1 MTEPMPPPQTP
12 DDPAARLPAA
22 TGGATL
28 EPAAPEP
35 AAPELMAPRPSTDAV
50 ADEPVTR
57 GGAAERPLKPPVS
70 LARRPV
76 LLAAALATVLAGSG
90 LFFAG
95 FALGARTAGQP
106 GTPADETRAFQPFWD
121 AYCAVTQH
129 YAGEPVPHRQ
139 VISGAIKGMLESLGD
154 PFSFYMSPEDFK
166 KSLQG
171 LAGQFEGIGATIA
184 SRGTDGTE
192 GCSPL
197 GSTCSLVVVQPVPG
211 APAARAG
218 LRAGDRI
225 LKVDGVSVDGSTVDA
240 VIAKVR
246 GPRGT
251 LVTLTVARGSAA
263 PTDVAITRDVIVQP
277 EVVSRELAGG
287 RVGYVQLSGFSD
299 NATRDFV
306 AALRAHIQAGRKAIV
321 LDLRGNLGGYLLG
334 ARDVASQFVGA
345 GPIYWEQ
352 AAGQQPIA
360 SPAAPDGVATDPS
373 IKVAVLVDKNTASAS
388 EVVAGAIQDARRG
401 SLVGQQTY
409 GKGTVQEF
417 LALDDDS
424 GGFRLTIARWL
435 TPSQRWINKT
445 GLTPDSVVPLPADG
459 SSSQGDPVL
468 DRALAVLGVA
478 PSTTSHGALDRA
490 A

>member
-1 MTEPMPPPQTP
+1 MLPPETP
-12 DDPAARLPAA
+12 VDPAVDPPVDPAASLSIA
-22 TGGATL
+22 TGDARH
-28 EPAAPEP
+28 
-35 AAPELMAPRPSTDAV
+35 ELAGRSV
-50 ADEPVTR
+50 Q
-57 GGAAERPLKPPVS
+57 L
-70 LARRPV
+70 RRRSA
-76 LLAAALATVLAGSG
+76 LLAGALATVIAGSG

-95 FALGARTAGQP
+95 FLLGARTAAQP

-121 AYCAVTQH
+121 AYGAVTQH
-129 YAGEPVPHRQ
+129 YAGEPVSHKQ
-139 VISGAIKGMLESLGD
+139 VISGAIKGMIESLGD
-154 PFSFYMSPEDFK
+154 PFSFYMSPEDFR

-171 LAGQFEGIGATIA
+171 LAGQFEGIGATIT
-184 SRGTDGTE
+184 SRGADGTQ

-197 GSTCSLVVVQPVPG
+197 GSTCSLVVVEPVPG

-218 LRAGDRI
+218 IRAGDRI

-240 VIAKVR
+240 IIAKVR
-246 GPRGT
+246 GPKGT
-251 LVTLTVARGSAA
+251 VVTLTIARGTAA

-277 EVVSRELAGG
+277 EVISRDLAAG

-299 NATRDFV
+299 SATRDFV
-306 AALRAHIQAGRKAIV
+306 AALRAHIQAGRRGIV

-334 ARDVASQFVGA
+334 ARDVASQFVGS

-352 AAGQQPIA
+352 AAGQQPVA

-401 SLVGQQTY
+401 TLVGQQTY

-445 GLTPDSVVPLPADG
+445 GLTPDVVVPLPAEG
-459 SSSQGDPVL
+459 ATVQGDPVL
-468 DRALAVLGVA
+468 DRALEVLGIA
-478 PSTTSHGALDRA
+478 PSTTSGSALDRA

>member
-1 MTEPMPPPQTP
+1 MTVPMLPPETP
-12 DDPAARLPAA
+12 ADPADLPAIA
-22 TGGATL
+22 TQDAAH
-28 EPAAPEP
+28 EPRSRP
-35 AAPELMAPRPSTDAV
+35 ALL
-50 ADEPVTR
+50 
-57 GGAAERPLKPPVS
+57 G
-70 LARRPV
+70 RRSA
-76 LLAAALATVLAGSG
+76 LLAGALATVIAGSG

-95 FALGARTAGQP
+95 FLLGARTAGQP
-106 GTPADETRAFQPFWD
+106 GTPADEIRAFQPFWD
-121 AYCAVTQH
+121 AYGAVTQH
-129 YAGEPVPHRQ
+129 YAGEPVPRKQ
-139 VISGAIKGMLESLGD
+139 IIAGAIKGMLESLGD
-154 PFSFYMSPEDFK
+154 PFSFYMSSEDFR

-184 SRGTDGTE
+184 SRATDGTQ

-218 LRAGDRI
+218 IRAGDRI
-225 LKVDGVSVDGSTVDA
+225 LKVDSVTVDGSTVDA

-251 LVTLTVARGSAA
+251 TVTLTIARGSAA
-263 PTDVAITRDVIVQP
+263 PTDVAITREVIVQP
-277 EVVSRELAGG
+277 EVVSRDLAGG

-299 NATRDFV
+299 SATRDFV
-306 AALRAHIQAGRKAIV
+306 AALRAHIQAGRKALV

-334 ARDVASQFVGA
+334 ARDVASQFVGS

-352 AAGQQPIA
+352 AAGQQPI
-360 SPAAPDGVATDPS
+360 SSSAAPDGVATDPS
-373 IKVAVLVDKNTASAS
+373 IKVVVLVDKNTASAS
-388 EVVAGAIQDARRG
+388 EVVAGAIQDSRRG
-401 SLVGQQTY
+401 TLVGQQTY

-445 GLTPDSVVPLPADG
+445 GLTPDVVVPLPADG
-459 SSSQGDPVL
+459 TVVQGDPVL
-468 DRALAVLGVA
+468 DRALEVLGIA
-478 PSTTSHGALDRA
+478 PTTTFEEALDRVA
-490 A
+490 

>member
-1 MTEPMPPPQTP
+1 MLPPETP
-12 DDPAARLPAA
+12 DNPVADPAGDPAARPSIA
-22 TGGATL
+22 TADAGR
-28 EPAAPEP
+28 EPTN
-35 AAPELMAPRPSTDAV
+35 RPV
-50 ADEPVTR
+50 NP
-57 GGAAERPLKPPVS
+57 
-70 LARRPV
+70 ARRSV
-76 LLAAALATVLAGSG
+76 LIAGALATVIAGSG

-95 FALGARTAGQP
+95 FLLGARTAAQP

-121 AYCAVTQH
+121 AYGAVTQH

-139 VISGAIKGMLESLGD
+139 IISGAIKGMLESLGD

-184 SRGTDGTE
+184 SRATDGTE

-246 GPRGT
+246 GPKGT
-251 LVTLTVARGSAA
+251 LVTLTIARGSSA

-277 EVVSRELAGG
+277 EVVSRDLAGG
-287 RVGYVQLSGFSD
+287 RVGYIQLSGFSD
-299 NATRDFV
+299 SATRDFV
-306 AALRAHIQAGRKAIV
+306 AALRAHIQAGRRAIV

-334 ARDVASQFVGA
+334 ARDVASQFVGS

-360 SPAAPDGVATDPS
+360 SPAATDGVATDPS

-445 GLTPDSVVPLPADG
+445 GLTPDAVVALPADG

-468 DRALAVLGVA
+468 DRALEVLGVA
-478 PSTTSHGALDRA
+478 PSTTSDDALDRA